1 MKKLFYK
8 ISYKLIDIHNRKV
21 EKEIDNYKFLQGLC
35 ISNNTL
41 DLNKNVQDLWK
52 WLKKDINSIDKQ
64 KQKCYNIY
72 RNGRSDIYG

>member
-41 DLNKNVQDLWK
+41 DLNKNVQDL
-52 WLKKDINSIDKQ
+52 
-64 KQKCYNIY
+64 
-72 RNGRSDIYG
+72 

>member
-1 MKKLFYK
+1 MKKLLYK

-41 DLNKNVQDLWK
+41 DLNKYSRLMK
-52 WLKKDINSIDKQ
+52 MIKKRYK
-64 KQKCYNIY
+64 
-72 RNGRSDIYG
+72 

>member
-41 DLNKNVQDLWK
+41 DLNKYSRLMK
-52 WLKKDINSIDKQ
+52 MIKKRYK
-64 KQKCYNIY
+64 
-72 RNGRSDIYG
+72 

>member
-1 MKKLFYK
+1 MKKLLYK

-41 DLNKNVQDLWK
+41 DLNKCSRLMK
-52 WLKKDINSIDKQ
+52 MIKKRYK
-64 KQKCYNIY
+64 
-72 RNGRSDIYG
+72 

>member
-41 DLNKNVQDLWK
+41 DLNKCSRLMK
-52 WLKKDINSIDKQ
+52 MIKKRYK
-64 KQKCYNIY
+64 
-72 RNGRSDIYG
+72 